1 MKKLLSFIL
10 ILAMLTVAMLS
21 CKKEDFTDA
30 PTSNPSSQ
38 TPINPPVEN
47 RYTITEDEWLVA
59 LTLTNYTATV
69 SRSETYNINGEITSA
84 EISAEMMATTSV
96 VWVKELTENTS
107 EEMYYVFGDGV
118 TYCVREESDGTY
130 EYVST
135 DPYNYYRNFG
145 TSFAC
150 ESISYEDLTYN
161 EIARAYL
168 CTFTGEDG
176 ATMRYA
182 FYFVDGKLT
191 KVVATSS
198 ADYSDG
204 AIRASVEK
212 SLSVTL
218 SNLGTTTLTV
228 PEFDRPG
235 A

>member
-1 MKKLLSFIL
+1 MKKLLSLVL
-10 ILAMLTVAMLS
+10 ILAMLAVVMVS
-21 CKKEDFTDA
+21 CKKDDPTDT
-30 PTSNPSSQ
+30 PTTNPSAQ
-38 TPINPPVEN
+38 TPTNQNPET
-47 RYTITEDEWLVA
+47 RYTITKEEWVAA

-69 SRSETYNINGEITSA
+69 SRSETYNLNGEITLS
-84 EISAEMMATTSV
+84 ESSAEMMATSAV
-96 VWVKELTENTS
+96 IWVKELTENTS
-107 EEMYYVFGDGV
+107 EEIYYVFGDGV

-135 DPYNYYRNFG
+135 NPYNYYRNFG
-145 TSFAC
+145 TSFGC
-150 ESISYEDLTYN
+150 ESVSYEDLAYN

-168 CTFTGEDG
+168 YTFTGEDG

-198 ADYSDG
+198 VDYSDG
-204 AIRASVEK
+204 ALRASVEL